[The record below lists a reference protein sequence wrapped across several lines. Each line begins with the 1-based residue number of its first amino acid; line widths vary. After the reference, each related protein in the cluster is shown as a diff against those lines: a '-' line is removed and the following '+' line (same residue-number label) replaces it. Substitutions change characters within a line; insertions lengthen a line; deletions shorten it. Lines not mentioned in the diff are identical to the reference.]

1 MDYKTWSPWIFIA
14 FILLLAMMW
23 ASGSSLLIG
32 FGIILAPILI
42 IFQAYIILRSKEKS
56 DEKFEDKWYE
66 NK

>member
-23 ASGSSLLIG
+23 ASGSSFLIG
-32 FGIILAPILI
+32 LGIILAPILI
-42 IFQAYIILRSKEKS
+42 IFQAYIILKSNEKS
-56 DEKFEDKWYE
+56 DESFEDKWYE